1 MRSGMTLVELLV
13 TLAIIG
19 MLVALLVPAVQAA
32 REAARRTQCSNNLR
46 QIGIALHIYHDAQS
60 TFPSGYAADMTNG
73 RDGKC
78 WGWGT
83 LLLPFLEQ
91 DALYGQIG
99 RTRLPLDLITA
110 DENRF
115 PYLRT
120 NIGLYQ
126 CPSDTGGKLAHPYRS
141 IIVSGG
147 SRAPFPPVQLPH
159 IGGHG
164 GQNPTGVLIAK
175 SNYVGSFG
183 SRWKS
188 QRSNWSEYDFNG
200 NGLFG
205 RGWAISMSDIPDG
218 TSNTLAAGER
228 CMRNYAAVW
237 VGVNSWKGC
246 GFADNQMVLGTAHY
260 PINDV
265 PVSVNIDC
273 DGRGSA
279 NFSSYHWGG
288 ANFLFADGS
297 VQFISKH
304 IDFDQGGY
312 GVFQNLAQRN
322 DGEII
327 SDF

>member
-32 REAARRTQCSNNLR
+32 REAARRTQCSNNFR

-120 NIGLYQ
+120 NIGL
-126 CPSDTGGKLAHPYRS
+126 
-141 IIVSGG
+141 
-147 SRAPFPPVQLPH
+147 
-159 IGGHG
+159 
-164 GQNPTGVLIAK
+164 
-175 SNYVGSFG
+175 
-183 SRWKS
+183 
-188 QRSNWSEYDFNG
+188 
-200 NGLFG
+200 
-205 RGWAISMSDIPDG
+205 
-218 TSNTLAAGER
+218 
-228 CMRNYAAVW
+228 
-237 VGVNSWKGC
+237 
-246 GFADNQMVLGTAHY
+246 
-260 PINDV
+260 
-265 PVSVNIDC
+265 
-273 DGRGSA
+273 
-279 NFSSYHWGG
+279 
-288 ANFLFADGS
+288 
-297 VQFISKH
+297 
-304 IDFDQGGY
+304 
-312 GVFQNLAQRN
+312 
-322 DGEII
+322 
-327 SDF
+327 